1 MVQLIAT
8 TRPVGDSEAES
19 STWTVEAEDYESA
32 YAQVGARVPAGS
44 VLLHVRV
51 ER

>member
-1 MVQLIAT
+1 MQLIAT
-8 TRPVGDSEAES
+8 TRPAGDSEADPS

-32 YAQVGARVPAGS
+32 YAEVVARVPAGS

>member
-8 TRPVGDSEAES
+8 TRPAGDSETNA
-19 STWTVEAEDYESA
+19 STLTVEAEDYQSA
-32 YAQVGARVPAGS
+32 YAQVVARVPVGS

>member
-8 TRPVGDSEAES
+8 TRPAGDSEADS
-19 STWTVEAEDYESA
+19 STWTVEAKHYESA
-32 YAQVGARVPAGS
+32 YAQLSARVPAGS

>member
-1 MVQLIAT
+1 M
-8 TRPVGDSEAES
+8 TRPAGDSEADSS

-32 YAQVGARVPAGS
+32 YAEVVARVPAGS

>member
-8 TRPVGDSEAES
+8 TRPVGDSEVES

-32 YAQVGARVPAGS
+32 YAEVVARVPAGS

>member
-1 MVQLIAT
+1 MHLIAT
-8 TRPVGDSEAES
+8 TRPAGDSEAES

-32 YAQVGARVPAGS
+32 YAEVVTLVPAGS

>member
-1 MVQLIAT
+1 MQLIAT
-8 TRPVGDSEAES
+8 TRPTGDAEAES

-32 YAQVGARVPAGS
+32 YAQVVARVPAGS